1 MKMNNN
7 EVKTWHILVFMSL
20 TCLMIFM
27 IYDKPEIIYKDST
40 ETCKS
45 DSLLSVIN
53 SQKVEYERLEDDF
66 DSKEKRYE
74 DILFE
79 YEYGIDRLKEIHPE
93 SYKEFHRIIGYK
105 ERFTVDV
112 ERENKK
118 RLQYREKHNL

>member
-1 MKMNNN
+1 MNNN

-20 TCLMIFM
+20 MCLMIFM
-27 IYDKPEIIYKDST
+27 IYDKPEIVYNDST
-40 ETCKS
+40 ETCKT

-53 SQKVEYERLEDDF
+53 NQKIEYELLENGF

-74 DILFE
+74 EILFE
-79 YEYGIDRLKEIHPE
+79 YEYGLNRLKETHPE
-93 SYKEFHRIIGYK
+93 SYKEFHRIIAYK
-105 ERFTVDV
+105 ERYSVDT